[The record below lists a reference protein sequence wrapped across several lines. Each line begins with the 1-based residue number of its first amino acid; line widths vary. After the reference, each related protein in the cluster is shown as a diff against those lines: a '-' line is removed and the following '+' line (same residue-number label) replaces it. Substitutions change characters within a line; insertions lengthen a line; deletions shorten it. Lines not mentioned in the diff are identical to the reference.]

1 MVCPAET
8 VVIGVSGGADSLGL
22 LYILNEL
29 EEYDLKLIVS
39 HLNHGIRDRE
49 AKRDAEFVER
59 VAEKLNLPFEL
70 QEADAPG
77 LKKRS
82 GLSLEEAGR
91 ELRYKFFKE
100 VKRKYDAQKIATGHT
115 LNDQAETM
123 LMRFIKGSGH
133 SGLSGIP
140 PISEG
145 YIIRPLIETPKSEV
159 EDYLKSQGVS
169 WVEDSTNRSK
179 VILRNRIRHELIPE
193 LEKYN
198 PKIKET
204 LSRTANI
211 FRVEWGFLESRA
223 QNWIE
228 YVFKPGDEG
237 ELIGVLSRYKNI
249 PEALRFA
256 VLRIAIEKIKGDLR
270 KISFNHINS
279 IDELLSS
286 ENTSGEISLPDDFV
300 VAKGYD
306 LFFVGSKS
314 QLGREFSHKIPVT
327 GKWNFPHLE
336 VEVEITEAG
345 SFGEDKSVAFFEAG
359 SVEFPIEI
367 RNFHPGDRFVPFGMK
382 AFKKVKS
389 FLIDEKIPRFIRN
402 RIPLFLSKGEII
414 WLGGMRID
422 ERFRVKGEKALKI
435 RLIRPRV
442 EGSLRVKNEQ

>member
-1 MVCPAET
+1 MPLSKSKVLGQIRKTIKKYNMVSPSET

-39 HLNHGIRDRE
+39 HLNHGIRGKE
-49 AKRDAEFVER
+49 AKKDAEFVEQA
-59 VAEKLNLPFEL
+59 AEKLNLPFEL

-100 VKRKYDAQKIATGHT
+100 VLHKYGAQKVATGHT

-123 LMRFIKGSGH
+123 LMRLVKGSGPL
-133 SGLSGIP
+133 GLSGIP
-140 PISEG
+140 PVSEG
-145 YIIRPLIETPKSEV
+145 HIIRPLIEMPKSEI
-159 EDYLKSQGVS
+159 EDYLKSKGIS
-169 WVEDSTNRSK
+169 WIEDSTNKSK
-179 VILRNRIRHELIPE
+179 LILRNRIRHELIPE

-211 FRVEWGFLESRA
+211 FRVEVDFIESRA
-223 QNWIE
+223 QNWID
-228 YVFKPGDEG
+228 YVFKPRDEG
-237 ELIGVLSRYKNI
+237 ELLGILSRYKTI
-249 PEALRFA
+249 PEALRLA
-256 VLRIAIEKIKGDLR
+256 ALRIVIKKTKGNLR
-270 KISFNHINS
+270 KISFNHISS
-279 IDELLSS
+279 IDELLFS
-286 ENTSGEISLPDDFV
+286 ENTSGEISLPDDLV

-306 LFFVGSKS
+306 LFFVGTKS
-314 QLGREFSHKIPVT
+314 QLKRQFSHKIPGT

-336 VEVEITEAG
+336 IEIDITEPE

-367 RNFHPGDRFVPFGMK
+367 RNFHPGDRFMPLGMK
-382 AFKKVKS
+382 RFKKVKS
-389 FLIDEKIPRFIRN
+389 FLIDEKMPRYIRN
-402 RIPLFLSKGEII
+402 RIPLFLSKGEI
-414 WLGGMRID
+414 
-422 ERFRVKGEKALKI
+422 
-435 RLIRPRV
+435 
-442 EGSLRVKNEQ
+442 

>member
-1 MVCPAET
+1 MVSPSET
-8 VVIGVSGGADSLGL
+8 IVIGVSGGADSLGL

-39 HLNHGIRDRE
+39 HLNHGIRGKE
-49 AKRDAEFVER
+49 AKKDAEFVEQA
-59 VAEKLNLPFEL
+59 AEKLKLPFEL

-100 VKRKYDAQKIATGHT
+100 VLHKYSAQKVATGHT

-123 LMRFIKGSGH
+123 LMRLVKGSGPL
-133 SGLSGIP
+133 GLSGIP
-140 PISEG
+140 PVSERH
-145 YIIRPLIETPKSEV
+145 IIRPLIETPKSEI
-159 EDYLKSQGVS
+159 EDYLKSKGIS
-169 WVEDSTNRSK
+169 WIEDSTNKSK
-179 VILRNRIRHELIPE
+179 LILRNRIRHELIPE

-211 FRVEWGFLESRA
+211 FRVEVDFIESRA
-223 QNWIE
+223 QNWVD
-228 YVFKPGDEG
+228 YVFKPRDEG
-237 ELIGVLSRYKNI
+237 ELLGILSRYKTI
-249 PEALRFA
+249 PEVLRLAALRI
-256 VLRIAIEKIKGDLR
+256 VIKKTKGNLR
-270 KISFNHINS
+270 KISFNHISS
-279 IDELLSS
+279 IDELLFS
-286 ENTSGEISLPDDFV
+286 ENTSGEISLPDDLV

-306 LFFVGSKS
+306 LFFVGTKS
-314 QLGREFSHKIPVT
+314 QLKRQFSHKIPGM

-336 VEVEITEAG
+336 IEIDITEPE
-345 SFGEDKSVAFFEAG
+345 SLGEDKSVAFFEAG

-367 RNFHPGDRFVPFGMK
+367 RNFHPGDRFIPLGMK
-382 AFKKVKS
+382 RFKKVKS
-389 FLIDEKIPRFIRN
+389 FLIDEKMPRYIRN

-422 ERFRVKGEKALKI
+422 ERFRVKGKRALKI
-435 RLIRPRV
+435 RLIRPKI
-442 EGSLRVKNEQ
+442 EGIEL